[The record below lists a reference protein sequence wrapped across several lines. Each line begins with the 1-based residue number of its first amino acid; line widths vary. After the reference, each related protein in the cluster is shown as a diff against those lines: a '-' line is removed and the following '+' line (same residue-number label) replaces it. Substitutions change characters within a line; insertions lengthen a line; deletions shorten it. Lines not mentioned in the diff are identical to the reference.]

1 MPKWLSASKKVQ
13 RLVNLGI
20 LLGLDSFVN
29 VHFGITLPGTFI
41 DKKIRADSSHIS
53 LKPIG
58 DLGQT
63 EHQEGDGLF
72 RNTVFLLTS
81 NNDSANLR
89 NLSGET

>member
-1 MPKWLSASKKVQ
+1 VQ
-13 RLVNLGI
+13 KLANLGI

-41 DKKIRADSSHIS
+41 DKKFRAGSSYIS
-53 LKPIG
+53 IKPIR

-63 EHQEGDGLF
+63 EHQEGNGLF

-81 NNDSANLR
+81 NKDYVLY
-89 NLSGET
+89 LPMMC